1 VARQASLQLEVVGTI
16 TDNRCCA
23 PRLSADGS
31 HVMNTVRRL
40 IYGEV
45 LAAIA
50 LVAVGFLALF
60 FFFDLIDEL
69 QYIGRNNGVSSAS
82 DVYETR
88 HALLY
93 VALLIPN
100 HLYELLPI
108 SVLIGTIFVMARLAQ
123 SSEYTILRTSG
134 LGPWRA
140 LKLLLGLGAFF
151 VALSF
156 AVGDYVAPASE
167 RLAQLLKGRY
177 QDKITV
183 GQTGAW
189 LKEKKANSSYIVNVK
204 ELLPTNGMRGVQIF
218 EFNAKGLITST
229 TQAPLATFL
238 DRQTWSLQSPVRT
251 DFLVPSTP
259 DATVAASAA
268 QTGGRVT
275 RTTQATAT
283 WQTELSP
290 EMVSVALLKPERM
303 GTIDLY
309 NYVRHLDANGQ
320 TAQRYE
326 IEFWKKV
333 FYPLSCFVMVMLARP
348 FAYLHF
354 RSGGIA
360 GYVFA
365 GVMIGISFFL
375 LNNVFGY
382 IGNLRSWTP
391 WLAAATPG
399 LIYMTVSLGAFGWL
413 VLRR

>member
-1 VARQASLQLEVVGTI
+1 MKTI
-16 TDNRCCA
+16 
-23 PRLSADGS
+23 
-31 HVMNTVRRL
+31 RRL

-50 LVAVGFLALF
+50 LVALGFLALF
-60 FFFDLIDEL
+60 FFFDLVDEL
-69 QYIGRNNGVSSAS
+69 QYLGKSNGINAGEI
-82 DVYETR
+82 YQIR

-93 VALLIPN
+93 VGLLVPN

-140 LKLLLGLGAFF
+140 LKLLLALGALF
-151 VALSF
+151 VVFSF
-156 AVGDYVAPASE
+156 VVGDYVAPASE
-167 RLAQLLKGRY
+167 RAAQLLKARY
-177 QDKITV
+177 QSKITI

-189 LKEKKANSSYIVNVK
+189 LKEKQAYNTYVVNVK
-204 ELLPTNGMRGVQIF
+204 ALTPDNEMQGVQVF
-218 EFNAKGLITST
+218 EFNSKGLIVST
-229 TQAPLATFL
+229 TQAPLASFGAG
-238 DRQTWSLQSPVRT
+238 DAWQLQQATRAEFEVG
-251 DFLVPSTP
+251 STP
-259 DATVAASAA
+259 GATGAAKAQESAKVHRA
-268 QTGGRVT
+268 VLESFR
-275 RTTQATAT
+275 
-283 WQTELSP
+283 WPTEISA

-303 GTIDLY
+303 GTIDLF

-333 FYPLSCFVMVMLARP
+333 FYPLSCLVMVILALP

-382 IGNLRSWTP
+382 IGNLRNWMP

-399 LIYMTVSLGAFGWL
+399 LLYMAVSLGAFGWL

>member
-1 VARQASLQLEVVGTI
+1 MACQAALQLEVVEALTESGLFPDELPLPW
-16 TDNRCCA
+16 DNA
-23 PRLSADGS
+23 
-31 HVMNTVRRL
+31 MNTVRRL
-40 IYGEV
+40 IYGEA

-50 LVAVGFLALF
+50 LVAIGFLALF

-69 QYIGRNNGVSSAS
+69 QYIGRNNGVGGAS
-82 DVYETR
+82 EVYKIR

-123 SSEYTILRTSG
+123 SSEFTILRTSG

-140 LKLLLGLGAFF
+140 LRLLLTLGAFF
-151 VALSF
+151 VVLSF
-156 AVGDYVAPASE
+156 VVGDYVAPASE
-167 RLAQLLKGRY
+167 RLAQLLKGQY

-183 GQTGAW
+183 GKTGAW
-189 LKEKKANSSYIVNVK
+189 LKEKKAASSYIVNVK
-204 ELLPTNGMRGVQIF
+204 ELTPTNAMRGVQIF
-218 EFNAKGLITST
+218 ELNAKGLITAT
-229 TQAPLATFL
+229 TQAQLATFV
-238 DRQTWSLQSPVRT
+238 DNKTWSLEDSVRT
-251 DFLVPSTP
+251 DFLVPTASDTTPMGVST
-259 DATVAASAA
+259 
-268 QTGGRVT
+268 QTLAKVT
-275 RTTQATAT
+275 RTTQAKSE
-283 WQTELSP
+283 WQTELSL

-333 FYPLSCFVMVMLARP
+333 FYPLSCFVMVMLALP

-354 RSGGIA
+354 RSSGIA

-399 LIYMTVSLGAFGWL
+399 LIYMTISLGAFGWL
-413 VLRR
+413 VFQR

>member
-1 VARQASLQLEVVGTI
+1 MKTI
-16 TDNRCCA
+16 
-23 PRLSADGS
+23 
-31 HVMNTVRRL
+31 RRL

-50 LVAVGFLALF
+50 LVALGFLALF
-60 FFFDLIDEL
+60 FFFDLVDEL
-69 QYIGRNNGVSSAS
+69 QYLGKSSGINAA
-82 DVYETR
+82 DIYQIR

-93 VALLIPN
+93 VGLLIPN

-140 LKLLLGLGAFF
+140 LKLLLALGALF
-151 VALSF
+151 VVFSF
-156 AVGDYVAPASE
+156 AIGDYVAPASE
-167 RLAQLLKGRY
+167 RAAQLLKARY
-177 QDKITV
+177 QNKITI

-189 LKEKKANSSYIVNVK
+189 LKEKQAYNTYVVNVK
-204 ELLPTNGMRGVQIF
+204 TLSPDNEMQDVQIF
-218 EFNAKGLITST
+218 EFNNKGLVVST
-229 TQAPLATFL
+229 TQAPLATF
-238 DRQTWSLQSPVRT
+238 
-251 DFLVPSTP
+251 
-259 DATVAASAA
+259 AASDSWLLHKAHRAEFEVPVSISGAA
-268 QTGGRVT
+268 KPQETAKVN
-275 RTTQATAT
+275 RTTLETFR
-283 WQTELSP
+283 WPTEISA

-303 GTIDLY
+303 GTIDLF

-333 FYPLSCFVMVMLARP
+333 FYPLSCLVMVMLALP

-382 IGNLRSWTP
+382 IGNLRNWQP

-399 LIYMTVSLGAFGWL
+399 LLYMVVSLGAFGWL
-413 VLRR
+413 VFRR

>member
-1 VARQASLQLEVVGTI
+1 
-16 TDNRCCA
+16 
-23 PRLSADGS
+23 
-31 HVMNTVRRL
+31 MNTVRRL

-50 LVAVGFLALF
+50 LVAIGFLALF

-69 QYIGRNNGVSSAS
+69 QYIGRNNGVGSAS
-82 DVYETR
+82 EVYKIR

-140 LKLLLGLGAFF
+140 LRLLLTLGAFF
-151 VALSF
+151 VVLSF
-156 AVGDYVAPASE
+156 VVGDYVAPASE
-167 RLAQLLKGRY
+167 RLAQLLKGQY

-183 GQTGAW
+183 GKTGAW
-189 LKEKKANSSYIVNVK
+189 LKEKKADSSYIVNVK
-204 ELLPTNGMRGVQIF
+204 ELTPTNAMRGVQIF
-218 EFNAKGLITST
+218 EFNAKGLITAT
-229 TQAPLATFL
+229 TQAPLATFV
-238 DRQTWSLQSPVRT
+238 DNKTWSLEDSVRT
-251 DFLVPSTP
+251 DFLVPTASDTTPMGVST
-259 DATVAASAA
+259 
-268 QTGGRVT
+268 QTLAKIT
-275 RTTQATAT
+275 RTTQAKSE
-283 WQTELSP
+283 WQTELSL

-333 FYPLSCFVMVMLARP
+333 FYPLSCFVMVMLALP

-354 RSGGIA
+354 RSSGIA

-399 LIYMTVSLGAFGWL
+399 LIYMTISLGAFGWL
-413 VLRR
+413 VFQR

>member
-1 VARQASLQLEVVGTI
+1 
-16 TDNRCCA
+16 
-23 PRLSADGS
+23 
-31 HVMNTVRRL
+31 MKTVRRL

-45 LAAIA
+45 FASIT

-60 FFFDLIDEL
+60 FFFDLVDEL
-69 QYIGRNNGVSSAS
+69 QFLGKNNALAIGLPAAS
-82 DVYETR
+82 DIYQIR

-93 VALLIPN
+93 VGLLVPN

-140 LKLLLGLGAFF
+140 LKLLLSLGAFF
-151 VALSF
+151 VVLSS
-156 AVGDYVAPASE
+156 VIGDYVAPASE
-167 RLAQLLKGRY
+167 RAAQLLKAKYSGTL
-177 QDKITV
+177 TV

-189 LKEKKANSSYIVNVK
+189 LKEKRAYNNYVVNVK
-204 ELLPTNGMRGVQIF
+204 TLSAKSEMLGLQIF
-218 EFNAKGLITST
+218 EFDNKGLVVSLMNAKSAAFAQDDSWTLTQVNRTEFSVPTTSAT
-229 TQAPLATFL
+229 LAT
-238 DRQTWSLQSPVRT
+238 QT
-251 DFLVPSTP
+251 
-259 DATVAASAA
+259 A
-268 QTGGRVT
+268 GVT
-275 RTTQATAT
+275 RSTMTSFR
-283 WQTELSP
+283 WPTEITE

-303 GTIDLY
+303 GTLDLFTY
-309 NYVRHLDANGQ
+309 IRHLDANGQ

-333 FYPLSCFVMVMLARP
+333 FYPLSCLVMVILALP

-360 GYVFA
+360 TYVFT

-375 LNNVFGY
+375 ANNVFGY
-382 IGNLRSWTP
+382 IGNLQNWQP

-399 LIYMTVSLGAFGWL
+399 MLYMGISLGAFGWL